1 MNSQSLVTQVFV
13 YGTLKP
19 GEYNYQKY
27 CQGKT
32 IAEIPAY
39 TIGELY
45 HLAPGY
51 PAITEGNRRVEGY
64 LLSFAGDD
72 ILKSLDILEG
82 YSDRDASE
90 CNDYNRQLIEVY
102 SLSGE
107 PLAQAWG
114 YIMSKK
120 NIAAF
125 GGKILNCDRW
135 SSQRMSSSDNGT
147 ER

>member
-51 PAITEGNRRVEGY
+51 PAMTEGNRQVEGY
-64 LLSFAGDD
+64 LLSFANKD
-72 ILKSLDILEG
+72 ILQSLDILEG
-82 YSDRDASE
+82 YSERNAPE
-90 CNDYNRQLIEVY
+90 LNDYNRELITVY
-102 SLSGE
+102 SLSDE
-107 PLAQAWG
+107 PLGEAWV
-114 YIMSKK
+114 YVMSIK

-125 GGKILNCDRW
+125 GGKLLNCDQLRWRVRDRW
-135 SSQRMSSSDNGT
+135 SSQKT
-147 ER
+147 